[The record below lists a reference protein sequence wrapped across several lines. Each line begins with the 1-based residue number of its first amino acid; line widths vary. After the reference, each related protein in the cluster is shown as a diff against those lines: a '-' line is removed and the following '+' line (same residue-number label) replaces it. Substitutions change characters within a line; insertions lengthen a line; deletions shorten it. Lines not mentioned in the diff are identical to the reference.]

1 MSRGDFPDP
10 ARIDT
15 NTLFSP
21 TKISHTRRYSQR
33 INKNPGIKSPRA
45 NSFVQLVR
53 NNWNN
58 LSSDIVN
65 RWLRNKM
72 FYLEI
77 LKFRAFYIITEIIFM
92 AKNDDILFRFL
103 RARCFIRN
111 KMLYPDQLKF
121 RNVCW
126 GWVGIFLELA

>member
-10 ARIDT
+10 ARMDT

-21 TKISHTRRYSQR
+21 TKISHTRQYSQR
-33 INKNPGIKSPRA
+33 INNNPGVKSPRA

-72 FYLEI
+72 IYLEI
-77 LKFRAFYIITEIIFM
+77 LKFRAFYIITDIIFM
-92 AKNDDILFRFL
+92 AKNDDSLFRFL
-103 RARCFIRN
+103 
-111 KMLYPDQLKF
+111 
-121 RNVCW
+121 
-126 GWVGIFLELA
+126 

>member
-1 MSRGDFPDP
+1 MSTGKYSIDKNRHLIVYLFILSDFSVGIVIRAGGGGSEYLRTIVRKANRGDFPDP
-10 ARIDT
+10 AWMDT

-21 TKISHTRRYSQR
+21 TTISHTRRYSQR
-33 INKNPGIKSPRA
+33 INKNPGVKSPRA

-72 FYLEI
+72 FYLEY
-77 LKFRAFYIITEIIFM
+77 FEISS
-92 AKNDDILFRFL
+92 FL
-103 RARCFIRN
+103 
-111 KMLYPDQLKF
+111 YHY
-121 RNVCW
+121 
-126 GWVGIFLELA
+126 